1 MDFELSLLPV
11 AATTVAGLACYVIY
25 RRLVGSKPTNDATA
39 AAVAATTA
47 AAAEPGL
54 ARKVLFADE
63 SYDDWQSVLSLE
75 SWDAFDAYF
84 QAKYI
89 DTEVFAGG
97 ATVVISDKQGVVH
110 RRVFGAH
117 WDCFGGKGASK
128 GVRGTTRLCGFRDA
142 INAAFQLQRQA

>member
-39 AAVAATTA
+39 AAVAAGDVVVVRRDLDLLRL
-47 AAAEPGL
+47 PSDG
-54 ARKVLFADE
+54 VLG
-63 SYDDWQSVLSLE
+63 VLV
-75 SWDAFDAYF
+75 Y
-84 QAKYI
+84 
-89 DTEVFAGG
+89 
-97 ATVVISDKQGVVH
+97 
-110 RRVFGAH
+110 GAH

-142 INAAFQLQRQA
+142 INAAFQLQRKA